1 MSLLSHDGYQYD
13 SLILSKQTWAYPQH
27 LQRLLWCVVSV
38 RLNLPVVEERK
49 LCPIRYYANC
59 VSTTLTVLILHN
71 VESVYFFYSNP
82 VFLVSVFD
90 TRCLLTPS
98 TLGIFVIKTDCTV
111 GNSRQETGLVL
122 LLALSCRQAE
132 GKDNRN
138 VGCVTFCC
146 SISLVFWV
154 CLPSSD
160 RWKLC
165 LWLDSTVF
173 YRLVCASV
181 YVYELKEWVAVVM
194 VC

>member
-1 MSLLSHDGYQYD
+1 MSLLSHDRYQYD

-98 TLGIFVIKTDCTV
+98 TLGIFVIKTEIV
-111 GNSRQETGLVL
+111 QLVIRDRKL
-122 LLALSCRQAE
+122 VWCCCWLLAVVKRKERTTVMLAALHFVVPYHLYSGSAYRHQTGESCAC
-132 GKDNRN
+132 G
-138 VGCVTFCC
+138 
-146 SISLVFWV
+146 
-154 CLPSSD
+154 
-160 RWKLC
+160 
-165 LWLDSTVF
+165 
-173 YRLVCASV
+173 
-181 YVYELKEWVAVVM
+181 
-194 VC
+194 